1 MSTVFSRLSEYELKD
16 VLKMMIAACAISF
29 ISGCK
34 SHDSIVFSDDPWE
47 TVRVLDA
54 SSGRPISNLDIRIHP
69 ANTVVCE
76 RAPCSPDS
84 TSWRARSDTSGRTAI
99 PRRAIA
105 VGVIAETDAYAP
117 DLLDNATKRE
127 SGGWD
132 LELTAKGPSGNDPHP
147 LKLFDGDSKKPLV
160 STPVTL
166 EFTDPH
172 GVSHTVALVT
182 NALGYVFISNQIA
195 AIGKHSRIRVP
206 YYHLQFVDF
215 ADTHHNL
222 YFPRSKYY

>member
-1 MSTVFSRLSEYELKD
+1 VKAALK
-16 VLKMMIAACAISF
+16 LLIAASAIS
-29 ISGCK
+29 STTACK
-34 SHDSIVFSDDPWE
+34 LHESIVFSDDAWE

-69 ANTVVCE
+69 ANAVVCE

-84 TSWRARSDTSGRTAI
+84 TNWKARSDSSGRTVI

-105 VGVIAETDAYAP
+105 MSVVAETDAYAP

-127 SGGWD
+127 RGGWD
-132 LELTAKGPSGNDPHP
+132 LELTSKEPSGNDPYP
-147 LKLFDGDSKKPLV
+147 LKLFNGDSKKPLV
-160 STPVTL
+160 NKPVTL

-182 NALGYVFISNQIA
+182 NALGYVFVSSQIA
-195 AIGKHSRIRVP
+195 AIGKHNRIRVP

-215 ADTHHNL
+215 TETHHNL
-222 YFPRSKYY
+222 YFVPSKYY